1 MRIWLCY
8 WYCCCCLGVDDD
20 YEPVSEL
27 LTLRVGNFSRVC
39 VSITIEDDDADELD
53 EDFTLRLGIQN
64 SWPIF
69 RNTSSVT
76 IVDNG
81 KSIFYNERESEDI
94 YLLKN
99 VCSLFFRCGPGWSGS
114 D

>member
-1 MRIWLCY
+1 M
-8 WYCCCCLGVDDD
+8 
-20 YEPVSEL
+20 
-27 LTLRVGNFSRVC
+27 
-39 VSITIEDDDADELD
+39 SITIEDDDGDELD

-81 KSIFYNERESEDI
+81 KSIFYTMSEYLKI
-94 YLLKN
+94 YIYIYIYIYI
-99 VCSLFFRCGPGWSGS
+99 
-114 D
+114 

>member
-1 MRIWLCY
+1 M
-8 WYCCCCLGVDDD
+8 
-20 YEPVSEL
+20 
-27 LTLRVGNFSRVC
+27 
-39 VSITIEDDDADELD
+39 SITIEDDDGDELD

-81 KSIFYNERESEDI
+81 KSIFYTMSEYLKI
-94 YLLKN
+94 YIYTSVKT
-99 VCSLFFRCGPGWSGS
+99 FH
-114 D
+114 